1 MERRF
6 VDWQM
11 RSLSK
16 EAGMMIN
23 LGGAR
28 TSGLRKSLNTSRF
41 KYITIMP
48 EVIECVYEDG
58 VLKPFEKLNLKENTR
73 VRVILKESV
82 VEKTFGILK
91 VSKDEIEE
99 AFKELEDEWGF
110 C

>member
-1 MERRF
+1 
-6 VDWQM
+6 
-11 RSLSK
+11 
-16 EAGMMIN
+16 
-23 LGGAR
+23 
-28 TSGLRKSLNTSRF
+28 
-41 KYITIMP
+41 MP

-58 VLKPFEKLNLKENTR
+58 VLKPFEKINLKENTR